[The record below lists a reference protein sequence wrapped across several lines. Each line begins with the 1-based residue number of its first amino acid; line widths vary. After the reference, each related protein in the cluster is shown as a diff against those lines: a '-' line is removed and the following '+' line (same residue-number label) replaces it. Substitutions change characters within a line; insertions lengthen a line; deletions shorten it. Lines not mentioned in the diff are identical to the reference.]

1 MKRKL
6 LFVMLMFGIV
16 FPYTNVQAQT
26 DQSESDSIE
35 CLKNFSLY
43 SLSYKKKMYDYAIQ
57 PWRQMFKNCPSTTV
71 RIYSDGISLYEHYIA
86 KEKDAVR
93 KEGLIDTVLMI
104 YDQRIQYFGDHEKY
118 PEGWILGRK
127 GLDIVRYR
135 RNQPEALH
143 AAYDCFNASYQKLS
157 LSMEPLV
164 ALNWLQTSNTLR
176 EKELVTPDEFLGVYL
191 NVDDILGNYIK
202 NESDEGKISMF
213 NKISSTCVQILS
225 NSGFDNCDQLE
236 NSMTLRYEAVK
247 EDPAAV
253 GRILR
258 LLNNLECT
266 EGVLFSKA
274 AEQNYNLEPSD
285 MAAYFLAKLFVKKG
299 DYEKAKHYYN
309 EALSA
314 TQDDE
319 NKSKWYYELA
329 LITFSY
335 DKDGPKAREMAY
347 KSIQFNQSWGKPYIL
362 IGNIYAQE
370 SKNYGSNDFEHKTVY
385 WVALDQYKKA
395 KNIDPQCSSEAEKQI
410 NLYSQ
415 YMPDKETGFF
425 HGIQEG
431 QSYTVGSW
439 INEETVVR
447 YR

>member
-6 LFVMLMFGIV
+6 LLAMLMIGIV
-16 FPYTNVQAQT
+16 FSYSNAQVQTEQ
-26 DQSESDSIE
+26 SDSDSLE

-43 SLSYKKKMYDYAIQ
+43 SLSYKKKMYDYAIE
-57 PWRQMFKNCPSTTV
+57 PWRDMFNNCPSTTV
-71 RIYSDGISLYEHYIA
+71 RIYSDGINLYEHYIA

-93 KEGLIDTVLMI
+93 KNELIDTLLMI
-104 YDQRIQYFGDHEKY
+104 YDQRIQYFGDHAKY

-135 RNQPEALH
+135 RNQSEALQE
-143 AAYDCFNASYQKLS
+143 AYDCFNASYQKLN
-157 LSMEPLV
+157 LKMEPLV
-164 ALNWLQTSNTLR
+164 ALNWIQTANILR
-176 EKELVTPDEFLGVYL
+176 EKEKVTPDEFLEIYL
-191 NVDDILGNYIK
+191 NVDDILGSYIK
-202 NESDEGKISMF
+202 KETKESKISML
-213 NKISSTCVQILS
+213 NKISSACVKILS
-225 NSGFDNCDQLE
+225 NSGFDNCEQLE
-236 NSMTLRYEAVK
+236 NSMSMRYEAVK
-247 EDPAAV
+247 DDAAAV

-266 EGVLFSKA
+266 EGVLFAKA
-274 AEQNYNLEPSD
+274 AEQNYKLEPSD

-299 DYEKAKHYYN
+299 DIEKAKHYYS
-309 EALSA
+309 EAISA
-314 TQDDE
+314 SVLDA
-319 NKSKWYYELA
+319 NKAKWYYELA
-329 LITFSY
+329 LITFSH
-335 DKDGPKAREMAY
+335 DKNGPKAREMAY
-347 KSIQFNQSWGKPYIL
+347 KSIQFNKAWGKPYIL

-370 SKNYGSNDFEHKTVY
+370 SNNYGSNDFEHKTVY

-395 KNIDPQCSSEAEKQI
+395 KNIDPECSSEAQKQI

-415 YMPDKETGFF
+415 YMPDQETGFF